1 MRKMS
6 TVVKHLLVILMIVA
20 SALYLGGMFNLA
32 CQLEASAWDV
42 PPKPRPPVYF
52 DVYSQRGGEGSN
64 AFAGTFKPDEEVL
77 LIVGITE
84 DDLPVGN
91 QSVVFEVIGPLN
103 PQHNLSSLVRAVTNS
118 SGIGSATLKIPSA
131 SEQSAQTVV
140 GTWIV
145 QSQIGLDQDT
155 VGDTMDFEVVLTA
168 PEFPMSA
175 TALLVVVFA
184 TATIVAFKKRK
195 Q

>member
-1 MRKMS
+1 MGKMKAI
-6 TVVKHLLVILMIVA
+6 KHLLMILIIVA
-20 SALYLGGMFNLA
+20 SASYLGGMFNLDHRS
-32 CQLEASAWDV
+32 EAEAWDM
-42 PPKPRPPVYF
+42 PPKSHPPVYF
-52 DVYSQRGGEGSN
+52 DVYTQRGGKGSN

-84 DDLPVGN
+84 EGLPVGN
-91 QSVVFEVIGPLN
+91 QSVVFEVIGPPN
-103 PQHNLSSLVRAVTNS
+103 PQHNISALVRTVTNS

-131 SEQSAQTVV
+131 SEQSTQTVV

-168 PEFPMSA
+168 PEFPMQQPPCSS
-175 TALLVVVFA
+175 LFSP
-184 TATIVAFKKRK
+184 RP

>member
-6 TVVKHLLVILMIVA
+6 TVVKHLLVILMIAA
-20 SALYLGGMFNLA
+20 SALYLGGMFNLSHQSDA
-32 CQLEASAWDV
+32 KAWDV
-42 PPKPRPPVYF
+42 PPKPHPPVYF
-52 DVYSQRGGEGSN
+52 DVYTQRGGEGSN
-64 AFAGTFKPDEEVL
+64 AFAGSFKPDEEVL

-84 DDLPVGN
+84 GDFPVGN
-91 QSVVFEVIGPLN
+91 QSVVFEVIGPSN
-103 PQHNLSSLVRAVTNS
+103 PQHNISALVRTVTNS

-131 SEQSAQTVV
+131 SKQSTQTVV